1 MDLWMSVEV
10 LHLILEIL
18 YICSSR
24 NKYIINVQVYKALS
38 IFLFLILLWHK
49 EHYSMVY
56 QGAKNVVKTI
66 VNVHKKSKLKLY
78 LTWMP
83 FKLI

>member
-1 MDLWMSVEV
+1 MDVWMSVEV
-10 LHLILEIL
+10 LHLILYIL

-24 NKYIINVQVYKALS
+24 NKYIINVQVYKAAS
-38 IFLFLILLWHK
+38 IFIFPILLWHK
-49 EHYSMVY
+49 EHSMVY

-66 VNVHKKSKLKLY
+66 VNVHKKPKLKLY

>member
-10 LHLILEIL
+10 HLILEIL

-24 NKYIINVQVYKALS
+24 NKYIINAQVYEAAS

-49 EHYSMVY
+49 EHSMVY

-66 VNVHKKSKLKLY
+66 VNVHKKPKLKLY